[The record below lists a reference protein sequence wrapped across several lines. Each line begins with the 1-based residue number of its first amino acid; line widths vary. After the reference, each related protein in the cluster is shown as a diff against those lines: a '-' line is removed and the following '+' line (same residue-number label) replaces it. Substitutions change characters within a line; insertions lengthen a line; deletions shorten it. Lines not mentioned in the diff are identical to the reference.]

1 MRDVIILRRN
11 THTKIMAMLV
21 GDRWRDELP
30 NHEIFCKLQE
40 SRNLEPQGTSR
51 RIVKN
56 LTFCLNGDLFV
67 WDNLESVFYTT
78 NLRQLNSELPSH
90 TEKYQVRSVAC
101 SLISQCVKRLLYIF
115 IFLLIHIY
123 SSSNLQKTTAQC
135 FTIES

>member
-101 SLISQCVKRLLYIF
+101 SLISQCVKRLLYIY
-115 IFLLIHIY
+115 I
-123 SSSNLQKTTAQC
+123 SSYTYL
-135 FTIES
+135 